1 MVDGELEGRLRRA
14 ETLAAGQGRILDLMA
29 RHAPLPQVLDELART
44 VDGLCDGYVTTI
56 RVLTPDA
63 RELERVAAPRLPPDL
78 AARQKVPA
86 EQLLARRDLPIQD
99 EVRVVADLAG
109 DPVYRRYAEAYRAAG
124 LRALWFRPL
133 LSRAGAAIGTV
144 AIYSRERSLPLR
156 EDLEALNVAGRLAGV
171 AIQAKLAEE
180 ELEKSRER
188 HRDLVDLMS
197 DWTWE
202 TDAQF
207 RFTHFSRRIED
218 SFGVSVGELLGRR
231 SEELVS
237 PADEHGW
244 RAHVAS
250 LEARRPFRNVVLRG
264 KAPRGPARLLR
275 VSGRPIFGPAGE
287 FCGYRGVASD
297 VSEQASAQERFFTA
311 IESIDQAFLLYD
323 EEDRLVLCNRRA
335 REMAP
340 AMTDLLQPGVPFE
353 RLVRAGFER
362 GHVIAEAGDVEAA
375 TRRRM
380 QAHGRLKEPFEMNLG
395 DGRIL
400 RVDERR
406 TSDGGAVVMWTD
418 FTEIRAREA
427 QLRAAERRIEDM
439 TDNLPGIVYQR
450 LLRPDGSMS
459 FPFISGTVYE
469 TFGLTAEQISRD
481 ASSFMESVHPDDRP
495 AWRERVEASARALTP
510 WRSEH
515 RVVAVDGVVRW
526 VRAGGKPQ
534 RLADG
539 SVLWDCILLDITQER
554 QAQAALQ
561 EAKEAA
567 ELASRSK
574 TEFLANM
581 SHELRTPLN
590 AVIGFSEVMQQE
602 LFGPIQ
608 NAHYREYLR
617 DIRESGRHLLELI
630 NDLLDVARLEV
641 GQLQLDEG
649 EVDVQRVIGSC
660 LRMVSDRATEAG
672 LALSAQPLP
681 VAVSLTADERKLKQ
695 ILLNLL
701 GNAIKFTPKGGSVTL
716 KSALA
721 PDGGLELAVQDT
733 GIGIAPEDIP
743 AALDMFGQIDR
754 SLSRKYEGAGLGLP
768 LSKSLAELHGG
779 TLHISSEVGVGTR
792 VAVRLP
798 PERVHCEGAAR

>member
-1 MVDGELEGRLRRA
+1 MKADLEARLRRA
-14 ETLAAGQGRILDLMA
+14 ETLAAGQTRILDLMA
-29 RHAPLPQVLDELART
+29 QHAPLKRVLDDLART
-44 VDGLCDGYVTTI
+44 VDALSDDYITTI

-63 RELERVAAPRLPPDL
+63 RDLERIAGPRLTPEL
-78 AARQKVPA
+78 QARQKVPA
-86 EQLLARRDLPIQD
+86 EQLLGRRDLPIR
-99 EVRVVADLAG
+99 EEIRIVADLAA
-109 DPVYRRYAEAYRAAG
+109 DPVYRPQAEAYAAVG
-124 LRALWFRPL
+124 VKALWFRPL

-144 AIYSRERSLPLR
+144 AIYSRVRAFPSQ
-156 EDLEALNVAGRLAGV
+156 EDIEAMAVAARLAGV
-171 AIQAKLAEE
+171 AIQANLAEE
-180 ELEKSRER
+180 ELERSRER
-188 HRDLVDLMS
+188 QRDLIELMS

-207 RFTHFSRRIED
+207 RFTFFSKRIEEAFD
-218 SFGVSVGELLGRR
+218 VSVAELLGRR
-231 SEELVS
+231 SDSLSAPEDGEV
-237 PADEHGW
+237 W
-244 RAHVAS
+244 REHVAA
-250 LEARRPFRNVVLRG
+250 LKARLPFRDVVMRG
-264 KAPRGPARLLR
+264 AAPSGATRRLR
-275 VSGRPIFGPAGE
+275 VSGRPMFSSGGE
-287 FCGYRGVASD
+287 FLGYRGTAID
-297 VSEQASAQERFFTA
+297 ITDEGRGHERFLTA

-323 EEDRLVLCNRRA
+323 EADRLILCNRRA

-340 AMTDLLQPGVPFE
+340 LMADLLRPGVPFE

-362 GHVIAEAGDVEAA
+362 GHMVAPDGDVDGA
-375 TRRRM
+375 TRTRLA
-380 QAHGRLKEPFEMNLG
+380 AHGRMSEPFEVRLG
-395 DGRIL
+395 DGRYL

-406 TSDGGAVVMWTD
+406 TSDGGIVVIWSD

-450 LLRPDGSMS
+450 VLRPDGSIV
-459 FPFISGTVYE
+459 FPFMSGSVAE
-469 TFGLTAEQISRD
+469 TFGLNVDEIQRE
-481 ASSFMESVHPDDRP
+481 ASVFLESVHPDDR
-495 AWRERVEASARALTP
+495 AIWRERVEASARDLAP

-515 RVVAVDGVVRW
+515 RVVATDGMVRW

-534 RLADG
+534 RLPDG
-539 SVLWDCILLDITQER
+539 SILWDCILLDITQER
-554 QAQAALQ
+554 QAQMALQ

-590 AVIGFSEVMQQE
+590 AVIGFSEIMQQE

-641 GQLQLDEG
+641 GQLQLDES
-649 EVDVQRVIGSC
+649 EVDLQKMAASC
-660 LRMVSDRATEAG
+660 LRMVSDRAAEAG
-672 LALSAQPLP
+672 LLLSAETLP
-681 VAVSLTADERKLKQ
+681 AGVSLTADERKLKQ

-701 GNAIKFTPKGGSVTL
+701 GNANKFTPRGGSVIL
-716 KSALA
+716 ESALL
-721 PDGGLELAVQDT
+721 PSGGLELAVRDS

-779 TLHISSEVGVGTR
+779 TLRISSEVGVGTR
-792 VAVRLP
+792 VVVGLP
-798 PERVHCEGAAR
+798 PERVHAVREAS

>member
-1 MVDGELEGRLRRA
+1 MRNADLEDRLRRA
-14 ETLAAGQGRILDLMA
+14 ETLAAGQTRILDLMA
-29 RHAPLPQVLDELART
+29 QHAPLPRVLDELART
-44 VDGLCDGYVTTI
+44 VDGLCDGYVTAI
-56 RVLTPDA
+56 RVLTSDA
-63 RELERVAAPRLPPDL
+63 RDLERVAAPRLPSEL
-78 AARQKVPA
+78 RARHRIPA
-86 EQLLARRDLPIQD
+86 EQLLARRDLPIRE
-99 EVRVVADLAG
+99 EVRVVADLAA
-109 DPVYRRYAEAYRAAG
+109 DPVYRTQAEAYVAAG

-144 AIYSRERSLPLR
+144 AIYCRDRSFPLE
-156 EDLEALNVAGRLAGV
+156 EDIEAMTVAARLAGV

-188 HRDLVDLMS
+188 HRDLIDLMS

-207 RFTHFSRRIED
+207 RFTYFSRRIEE
-218 SFGVSVGELLGRR
+218 SFGVSVAELLGRR
-231 SEELVS
+231 TESLAA
-237 PADEHGW
+237 ADDEAAW
-244 RAHVAS
+244 RAHVTD

-264 KAPRGPARLLR
+264 KAPGGAPRRLR
-275 VSGRPIFGPAGE
+275 VSGRPVFGPDGE
-287 FCGYRGVASD
+287 FRGYRGTASD
-297 VSEQASAQERFFTA
+297 VTAEANAQERFFTA

-323 EEDRLVLCNRRA
+323 ENGLLVLCNRRA

-340 AMTDLLQPGVPFE
+340 MVADLLRPGVPFE

-362 GHVIAEAGDVEAA
+362 GHMVAADGDVEAA
-375 TRRRM
+375 TRSRL
-380 QAHGRLKEPFEMNLG
+380 QAHGRLEGPFEVRMG
-395 DGRIL
+395 DGRFL

-406 TSDGGAVVMWTD
+406 TSDGGVVVMWTD
-418 FTEIRAREA
+418 FTEVRAREA

-450 LLRPDGSMS
+450 VLRRDGSMA
-459 FPFISGTVYE
+459 FPFMSGTVTE
-469 TFGLTAEQISRD
+469 TFGLSVEDIQRD
-481 ASSFMESVHPDDRP
+481 SSSFLESVHPDDRA
-495 AWRERVEASARALTP
+495 AWREGVEASARTLAP

-515 RVVAVDGVVRW
+515 RVVAADGAVRW

-534 RLADG
+534 ALPDG

-554 QAQAALQ
+554 QAQTALQ

-574 TEFLANM
+574 TEFLATK

-590 AVIGFSEVMQQE
+590 AVIGFSEIMQQE
-602 LFGPIQ
+602 LFGPIE

-649 EVDVQRVIGSC
+649 EVDLQKMAASC
-660 LRMVSDRATEAG
+660 LRMVSDRAAEAG
-672 LALSAQPLP
+672 LSLSAAPLP
-681 VAVSLTADERKLKQ
+681 AGVSLSADERKLKQ

-716 KSALA
+716 ESGLE
-721 PDGGLELAVQDT
+721 PDGALELAVRDT
-733 GIGIAPEDIP
+733 GIGIAPEDI
-743 AALDMFGQIDR
+743 ASALDMFGQIDR

-779 TLHISSEVGVGTR
+779 TLRISSEVGVGTR

-798 PERVHCEGAAR
+798 PERVHAGGAAK

>member
-1 MVDGELEGRLRRA
+1 MRNGDLEGRLRRV
-14 ETLAAGQGRILDLMA
+14 ETLAAGQTRILDLMA
-29 RHAPLPQVLDELART
+29 QHAPLLRVLDELART
-44 VDGLCDGYVTTI
+44 VDGLCDGYVTAI

-63 RELERVAAPRLPPDL
+63 RELERAAAPRLPADL
-78 AARQKVPA
+78 RVRQRIPA
-86 EQLLARRDLPIQD
+86 EQLLARRDLPIRD
-99 EVRVVADLAG
+99 EVRVVADLAE
-109 DPVYRRYAEAYRAAG
+109 DPVYRPHAAAYRAAG
-124 LRALWFRPL
+124 IEALWFRPL

-144 AIYSRERSLPLR
+144 AIYCRDRAFPLE
-156 EDLEALNVAGRLAGV
+156 EDIEAMNAAARLAGV

-180 ELEKSRER
+180 ELEKTQER

-207 RFTHFSRRIED
+207 RFTYFSRRIEE
-218 SFGVSVGELLGRR
+218 SFDVSVAELLGRR
-231 SEELVS
+231 T
-237 PADEHGW
+237 DEFAAPDDEAAW
-244 RAHVAS
+244 RAHVAD
-250 LEARRPFRNVVLRG
+250 LEARRPFRNAILRG
-264 KAPRGPARLLR
+264 RAPGGQVRRLR
-275 VSGRPIFGPAGE
+275 VSGRPVFGPAGE
-287 FCGYRGVASD
+287 FRGYRGTASD
-297 VSEQASAQERFFTA
+297 VSAEVNAQERFLTA
-311 IESIDQAFLLYD
+311 IESIDQGFLLYD
-323 EEDRLVLCNRRA
+323 EADRLVLCNRRA

-340 AMTDLLQPGVPFE
+340 AVADLLRPGVPFE
-353 RLVRAGFER
+353 DLVRAGFER
-362 GHVIAEAGDVEAA
+362 GHMLPEKGDAEAA
-375 TRRRM
+375 TQSRLR
-380 QAHGRLKEPFEMNLG
+380 AHGSLEGPFEVRMG

-406 TSDGGAVVMWTD
+406 TSDGGVVVMWSD
-418 FTEIRAREA
+418 FTEIRAGEA

-450 LLRPDGSMS
+450 VLRPDGSMA
-459 FPFISGTVYE
+459 FPFMSGTVLE
-469 TFGLTAEQISRD
+469 TFGLDADEIQRD
-481 ASSFMESVHPDDRP
+481 PTIFLESVHPDDRA
-495 AWRERVEASARALTP
+495 AWRERVEASARTLAP

-515 RVVAVDGVVRW
+515 RIVAPDGVVRW

-534 RLADG
+534 RLPDD

-554 QAQAALQ
+554 QAQMALQ
-561 EAKEAA
+561 DAKEAA

-590 AVIGFSEVMQQE
+590 AVIGFSEIMEQE
-602 LFGPIQ
+602 LFGPIE

-641 GQLQLDEG
+641 GQLQLDES
-649 EVDVQRVIGSC
+649 EVDLQKMVASC
-660 LRMVSDRATEAG
+660 IRMVSDRAAEAG
-672 LALSAQPLP
+672 LALSAEPLP
-681 VAVSLTADERKLKQ
+681 AAVSLTADERKLKQ

-701 GNAIKFTPKGGSVTL
+701 GNAIKFTPKGGSITL
-716 KSALA
+716 ENALE
-721 PDGGLELAVQDT
+721 PDGVLELAVRDT

-754 SLSRKYEGAGLGLP
+754 ALSRKYEGAGLGLP

-779 TLHISSEVGVGTR
+779 ALSITSEVGVGTR
-792 VAVRLP
+792 VAIRLP
-798 PERVHCEGAAR
+798 AKRVHAGEAS